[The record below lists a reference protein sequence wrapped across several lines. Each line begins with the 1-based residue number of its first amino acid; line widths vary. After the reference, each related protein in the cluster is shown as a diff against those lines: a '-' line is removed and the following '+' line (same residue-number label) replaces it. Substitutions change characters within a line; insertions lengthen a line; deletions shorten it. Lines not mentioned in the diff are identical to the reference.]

1 MALSRDMIVLSLA
14 VVLLSVLTAAQDT
27 YRCCYQAREYPSC
40 RAACEQMAAEID
52 HDTRIQHVMTLPRYC
67 RSELV
72 GFWQCVNTS
81 VLGEPESGGEW
92 VGHAC
97 CDLTVSDLCKTACLE
112 ASTSSDISAISC
124 RRDLEP
130 ALHSCIERNER
141 RHTWMGERCC
151 GTSVSTECE
160 EACSTVFQTDST
172 PTRQQRQA
180 IQDHCML
187 DNQQVIQCV
196 DNYTNS
202 RPANNPA
209 ESVKGIGLHCCD
221 QSNDEQ
227 CQDRCRRVLVTLTSE
242 QEIVDGLIEG
252 CGDPLPQDPLWQ
264 CFLSASANNGH
275 DTEEVIPVTGLDG
288 AKLQCCSKAATSR
301 CRDLCVKL
309 YSTTWATSSSWNQF
323 YADCQYHPSEE
334 VLMQCI
340 ADVQEPCQLGCSELN
355 YCTNF
360 NNRPTELFRS
370 CASRSDEDA
379 EQYMS
384 DWQGGIINMPVMS
397 IPVRDVQECEP
408 DMWKAIACTL
418 QIKPCHS
425 QSHGNRICK
434 ADCVNIL
441 TRCGDQAR
449 FPMGTTVDSLCNALS
464 PQDEDDHCIT
474 LAPYLV
480 PSQHMS
486 RLDEVTN
493 PCNPS
498 PCMESVCHVNRAR
511 ENCTGSSCPQHIC
524 KQGCPMGEASD
535 YVVASGAV
543 VRVPVASGDP
553 GCYRVCRCGGTD
565 KVRDCTTLSCIPMDT
580 CLVGGQIKDHGT
592 SFELDCNICACF
604 AGELTCTKRP
614 CLSLGSTEEE
624 RRRYTGLPCNCA
636 DQFVP
641 VCAHN
646 GRTYPSACLARC
658 AGLLDHQFEFGT
670 CSSLHP
676 CQPDPC
682 PASKRCIPRPKV
694 CLNGLDQ
701 QHCQQ
706 YQCVPRSCEGE
717 EDDPVC
723 DVDGVQHPNY
733 CQLLAAGKLLGYHA
747 PCHEK
752 ACKVSPV
759 CGHNGETY
767 ESNCAAHAAR
777 VSIDYEGPCLAVG
790 LRPGQGKYPECSTVS
805 CPDSS
810 LCEGIIPP
818 GACCPVCGGV
828 LAMLYSG
835 WYVDLVSRQASIGP
849 ITVTQVIQQ
858 LRNHVSVP
866 QCDVFGY
873 LSIEGD
879 IIAIVMPVTPNTTP
893 LQVEACNQEA
903 QKVAALINAG
913 SPVIVSHVPLS
924 FLTSASLHLAAVTM
938 VSTATAAVPS
948 LPALL
953 LCTATAL
960 HRLFLHMS

>member
-1 MALSRDMIVLSLA
+1 MAFSRDMILLSFA
-14 VVLLSVLTAAQDT
+14 VVVVCVLTAAQDT

-112 ASTSSDISAISC
+112 ASSSSDISAIPC

-130 ALHSCIERNER
+130 ALHSCIERNE
-141 RHTWMGERCC
+141 MGERCC
-151 GTSVSTECE
+151 GTSVSAECE

-180 IQDHCML
+180 IQDHCLL

-209 ESVKGIGLHCCD
+209 ESVKGIGLHCCE

-355 YCTNF
+355 FCTNF

-384 DWQGGIINMPVMS
+384 DWQGGVISMPVMT

-449 FPMGTTVDSLCNALS
+449 FPLGTTVDSLCNALS

-480 PSQHMS
+480 PSQHIS

-535 YVVASGAV
+535 YVVAAGAV

-553 GCYRVCRCGGTD
+553 GCYRVCHCGDDRRLG
-565 KVRDCTTLSCIPMDT
+565 DCTTLSCIPMDT
-580 CLVGGQIKDHGT
+580 CLVGGQIRDHGT
-592 SFELDCNICACF
+592 SFEMDCNICACF

-614 CLSLGSTEEE
+614 CLSLSSSEEE

-717 EDDPVC
+717 LEDPVC
-723 DVDGVQHPNY
+723 DVDRVQHPNY
-733 CQLLAAGKLLGYHA
+733 CQLLAAGKQLGYHA
-747 PCHEK
+747 PCHQEQCK
-752 ACKVSPV
+752 ASPV

-903 QKVAALINAG
+903 QKLGALINSG

-938 VSTATAAVPS
+938 VSSATAAVPS
-948 LPALL
+948 LTALL
-953 LCTATAL
+953 LLCLGTAL
-960 HRLFLHMS
+960 HRLFHAS

>member
-14 VVLLSVLTAAQDT
+14 VVLLSVLSAAQDT

-130 ALHSCIERNER
+130 ALHSCIERNE
-141 RHTWMGERCC
+141 MGERCC

-209 ESVKGIGLHCCD
+209 ESLHCCD

-535 YVVASGAV
+535 YVVAAGAV

-553 GCYRVCRCGGTD
+553 GCYRVCRCAEDRRLG
-565 KVRDCTTLSCIPMDT
+565 DCTTLSCIPMDT

-723 DVDGVQHPNY
+723 DVDGIQHPNY

-747 PCHEK
+747 PCHEE

-767 ESNCAAHAAR
+767 ESNCAAQAAR

-960 HRLFLHMS
+960 HRLFLNMS

>member
-1 MALSRDMIVLSLA
+1 MAFSRDMILLSFA
-14 VVLLSVLTAAQDT
+14 VVVVCVLTAAQDT

-112 ASTSSDISAISC
+112 ASSSSDISAIPC

-151 GTSVSTECE
+151 GTSVSAECE

-180 IQDHCML
+180 IQDHCLL

-209 ESVKGIGLHCCD
+209 ESVKGIGLHCCE

-355 YCTNF
+355 FCTNF

-384 DWQGGIINMPVMS
+384 DWQGGVISMPVMT

-449 FPMGTTVDSLCNALS
+449 FPLGTTVDSLCNALS

-480 PSQHMS
+480 PSQHIS

-535 YVVASGAV
+535 YVVAAGAV

-553 GCYRVCRCGGTD
+553 GCYRVCHCGDDRRLG
-565 KVRDCTTLSCIPMDT
+565 DCTTLSCIPMDT
-580 CLVGGQIKDHGT
+580 CLVGGQIRDHGT
-592 SFELDCNICACF
+592 SFEMDCNICACF

-614 CLSLGSTEEE
+614 CLSLSSSEEE

-717 EDDPVC
+717 MEDPVC

-733 CQLLAAGKLLGYHA
+733 CQLLVAGKQLGYHA
-747 PCHEK
+747 PCHEQCK
-752 ACKVSPV
+752 ASPV

-903 QKVAALINAG
+903 QKLGALINSG

-938 VSTATAAVPS
+938 VSSATAAVPS
-948 LPALL
+948 LTALL
-953 LCTATAL
+953 LLCLGTVL
-960 HRLFLHMS
+960 HRLFHAS

>member
-1 MALSRDMIVLSLA
+1 
-14 VVLLSVLTAAQDT
+14 
-27 YRCCYQAREYPSC
+27 
-40 RAACEQMAAEID
+40 MAAEID

-130 ALHSCIERNER
+130 ALHSCIERNE
-141 RHTWMGERCC
+141 MGERCC
-151 GTSVSTECE
+151 GTSASTECE

-196 DNYTNS
+196 DNYTTS

-209 ESVKGIGLHCCD
+209 ESLHCCD

-498 PCMESVCHVNRAR
+498 PCMESVCHVNRGR

-535 YVVASGAV
+535 YVVAAGAV

-553 GCYRVCRCGGTD
+553 GCYRVCRCADDRRLG
-565 KVRDCTTLSCIPMDT
+565 DCTTLSCIPMDT

-614 CLSLGSTEEE
+614 CLSLGSSDEE

-701 QHCQQ
+701 EHCQQ

-717 EDDPVC
+717 EEDPVC
-723 DVDGVQHPNY
+723 DADGVQHPNY

-747 PCHEK
+747 PCREP
-752 ACKVSPV
+752 CKVSPV

-767 ESNCAAHAAR
+767 ESSCAAHAAR

-790 LRPGQGKYPECSTVS
+790 LRPGQGQYPECSTVS
-805 CPDSS
+805 CPDSN

-903 QKVAALINAG
+903 QKVAALINSG
-913 SPVIVSHVPLS
+913 SPIIVSHVPLS
-924 FLTSASLHLAAVTM
+924 FLTTASLHLAAVTV

-953 LCTATAL
+953 LCLGTAL
-960 HRLFLHMS
+960 HRLLFHAS

>member
-14 VVLLSVLTAAQDT
+14 VVLLSVLSAAQDT

-209 ESVKGIGLHCCD
+209 ESLHCCD

-535 YVVASGAV
+535 YVVAAGAV

-553 GCYRVCRCGGTD
+553 GCYRVCRCAEDRRLG
-565 KVRDCTTLSCIPMDT
+565 DCTTLSCIPMDT

-723 DVDGVQHPNY
+723 DVDGIQHPNY

-747 PCHEK
+747 PCHEE

-767 ESNCAAHAAR
+767 ESNCAAQAAR

-960 HRLFLHMS
+960 HRLFLNMS